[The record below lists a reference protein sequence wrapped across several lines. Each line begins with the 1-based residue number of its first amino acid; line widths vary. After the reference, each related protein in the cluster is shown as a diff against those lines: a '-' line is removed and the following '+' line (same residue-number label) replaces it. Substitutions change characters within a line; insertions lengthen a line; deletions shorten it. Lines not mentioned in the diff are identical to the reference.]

1 MGHWTYADPGVRL
14 RCPGGVAT
22 VTIRIG
28 IVDDHAVF
36 RIGMRTALSRHPDVS
51 VIWDRGTVSDC
62 IAALRRE
69 PVDLLLLDVHLGAG
83 HGPSGI
89 EACSLILSRW
99 PEVAVVLMTGLD
111 HEGLADAARAA
122 GAAKLI
128 AKDASV
134 ESMLADILAT
144 ARQRPPVRGEAIA
157 RRRTSAERAPK
168 VSLSAREAE
177 VLGLV
182 GEGLTTREIARRLG
196 ISAATVNNHVQRLLR
211 KLNARN
217 RAHAAHLARS
227 DPQLASSA
235 GLTGD
240 TPRKDSPE

>member
-1 MGHWTYADPGVRL
+1 M
-14 RCPGGVAT
+14 T
-22 VTIRIG
+22 VRIG

-36 RIGMRTALSRHPDVS
+36 RIGMRTALSQHAEVS
-51 VIWDRGTVSDC
+51 VIWDHGTVNEC

-69 PVDLLLLDVHLGAG
+69 PVDLLLLDVHLGASP
-83 HGPSGI
+83 GPNGI

-99 PEVAVVLMTGLD
+99 PEVAVVLMTGLEV
-111 HEGLADAARAA
+111 EGIEEAARAA

-134 ESMLADILAT
+134 ESILADILST
-144 ARQRPPVRGEAIA
+144 GQQRRPARREAIA
-157 RRRTSAERAPK
+157 GRRTIPERTPK
-168 VSLSAREAE
+168 LSLSARESE

-196 ISAATVNNHVQRLLR
+196 ISAATVNNHVQKLLR

-227 DPQLASSA
+227 DPQLAASA
-235 GLTGD
+235 GLRAK